1 MRRHSS
7 IDLPAN
13 PGLIKPSGFQAK
25 LLLLKDNFPDNF
37 SIRRFSPLNSKLCF
51 VELRKR
57 FWQRFKSKTNWGR
70 VASKIRFS
78 LPFQNH
84 LLSSQIWTRL
94 LKLTSLYRL
103 FVWII
108 LFWIKF
114 QWKSWCLGFLAPSQG
129 CKSAQRWPLSLHK
142 GETWGDPAKMQISS
156 WPQFFFSSKLN
167 LMFLWLHKKQWK
179 FDCVVF

>member
-1 MRRHSS
+1 MLNFSTRRRICQPEVLVETEIPQFPMRRHSS

-51 VELRKR
+51 VELGKR

-70 VASKIRFS
+70 VTSKIRFS
-78 LPFQNH
+78 LPFQNF

-94 LKLTSLYRL
+94 LKLISTYPSPCINNL
-103 FVWII
+103 I
-108 LFWIKF
+108 LRKNL
-114 QWKSWCLGFLAPSQG
+114 QWKLVRFPDCGT
-129 CKSAQRWPLSLHK
+129 R
-142 GETWGDPAKMQISS
+142 MYIIIMIMIMI
-156 WPQFFFSSKLN
+156 N
-167 LMFLWLHKKQWK
+167 KK
-179 FDCVVF
+179 